1 MPGFPANDAGPVFR
15 EPWEAHAFAIVV
27 TLHERGVF
35 SWPEWAAALGAE
47 IAAARERGD
56 PDDGSTYYQHW
67 LAALE
72 SLVTAKGLGSVAE
85 LTRTRDA
92 WDRASQRT
100 PHGAA
105 VSLSLRDFATQERA
119 GGPHRG

>member
-1 MPGFPANDAGPVFR
+1 VFR

-35 SWPEWAAALGAE
+35 SWPEWAAALGAA
-47 IAAARERGD
+47 IALARERGD

-72 SLVTAKGLGSVAE
+72 WLVTAKGLGSVAE
-85 LTRTRDA
+85 LARTRDA
-92 WDRASQRT
+92 WERASQRT
-100 PHGAA
+100 SHGAA
-105 VSLSLRDFATQERA
+105 VSLSPRDFATQE
-119 GGPHRG
+119 